1 MKLISIKDEHVENS
15 GERCQSSGGEI
26 SVSVVDYL
34 LTTPPPTPPS
44 LPPSK
49 EKKEVKLSYLIII
62 S

>member
-15 GERCQSSGGEI
+15 GERCQSSGGEK
-26 SVSVVDYL
+26 SVSVVYYP
-34 LTTPPPTPPS
+34 LTTPPPTPP